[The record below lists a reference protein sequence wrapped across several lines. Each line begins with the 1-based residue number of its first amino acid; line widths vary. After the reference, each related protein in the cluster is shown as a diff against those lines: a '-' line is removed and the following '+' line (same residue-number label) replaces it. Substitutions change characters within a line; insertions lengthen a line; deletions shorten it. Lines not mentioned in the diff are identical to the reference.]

1 MNPADLTLYLVTDSD
16 LCPPEK
22 VPGVVEKA
30 IRGGVTLV
38 QLREKTASSREFY
51 QRALAVKAVTQA
63 YHVPLIINDRLDI
76 ALAVDADGLHIGQE
90 DLPASVARRIL
101 GPDKLLGVS
110 VSTVEEAMAAAQDG
124 ADHLGVGALF
134 PTDTKEVDHLVDAL
148 AIRQIRQQSGL
159 PLVGIGG
166 IKASNMGVLR
176 GSLADGVAVVSAIMC
191 SHDPEAAARELGEA
205 YRKAGVT
212 DEI

>member
-1 MNPADLTLYLVTDSD
+1 MSRVDLTLYLVTDSD

-22 VPGVVEKA
+22 MLEVVDKA

-51 QRALAVKAVTQA
+51 QRALAIKEVTSA
-63 YHVPLIINDRLDI
+63 HHVPLIINDRLDI

-110 VSTVEEAMAAAQDG
+110 ASTVEEAVAAARDG

-134 PTDTKEVDHLVDAL
+134 PTDTKEVDHLVDAST
-148 AIRQIRQQSGL
+148 IRRIRQQSGL

-166 IKASNMGVLR
+166 IKANNMGVLR

-191 SHDPEAAARELGEA
+191 AYDPESAARQLVEA
-205 YRKAGVT
+205 YRKAGVK

>member
-1 MNPADLTLYLVTDSD
+1 MSRVDLTLYLVTDSD

-22 VPGVVEKA
+22 MLEVVDKA

-51 QRALAVKAVTQA
+51 QRALAIKEVTSA
-63 YHVPLIINDRLDI
+63 HHVPLIINDRLDI

-110 VSTVEEAMAAAQDG
+110 ASTVEEAVAAARDG

-134 PTDTKEVDHLVDAL
+134 PTDTKEVDHLVDAFT
-148 AIRQIRQQSGL
+148 IRRIRQQSGL

-166 IKASNMGVLR
+166 IKANNMGVLR

-191 SHDPEAAARELGEA
+191 AYDPESAARQLVEA
-205 YRKAGVT
+205 YRKAGVK

>member
-1 MNPADLTLYLVTDSD
+1 MNHADLTLYLVTDSD

-22 VPGVVEKA
+22 MPDVVEKA

-38 QLREKTASSREFY
+38 QLREKNASSRTFY
-51 QRALAVKAVTQA
+51 QRAVKQVTDA

-76 ALAVDADGLHIGQE
+76 ALAVDAGGLHIGQE

-101 GPDKLLGVS
+101 GPNKLLGVS
-110 VSTVEEAMAAAQDG
+110 ASTVKEAVAAAREG

-134 PTDTKEVDHLVDAL
+134 PTDTKEVGHLVDAST
-148 AIRQIRQQSGL
+148 IRRIRLESGL

-166 IKASNMGVLR
+166 IKADNMGVLR

-191 SHDPEAAARELGEA
+191 SSDPESAARQLVEA
-205 YRKAGVT
+205 YRNAGVN

>member
-1 MNPADLTLYLVTDSD
+1 MNHADLTLYLVTDSD

-22 VPGVVEKA
+22 MPDVVEKA

-38 QLREKTASSREFY
+38 QLREKNASSRTFY
-51 QRALAVKAVTQA
+51 QRALAVKQVTDT

-101 GPDKLLGVS
+101 GPNKLLGVS
-110 VSTVEEAMAAAQDG
+110 ASTVEEAVAAAKDG

-134 PTDTKEVDHLVDAL
+134 PTDTKEVDHLVDAST
-148 AIRQIRQQSGL
+148 IRRIRLQSGL

-166 IKASNMGVLR
+166 IKAGNMGVLR

-191 SHDPEAAARELGEA
+191 ASDPESAARQLVES
-205 YRKAGVT
+205 YRNAGVN